1 MLSAKG
7 GVVMSIACLT
17 LAFVAAVGAFSFG
30 AMMMSVAQIN
40 RAPDMNDNREVLT
53 DIEADILQ
61 RLKTAQFELRLIAK
75 EDPNAP
81 DLRSVI
87 ARLQEAVITLQLK
100 R

>member
-7 GVVMSIACLT
+7 GGVMTGINCAMLALVAALAAACLAV
-17 LAFVAAVGAFSFG
+17 LAMTVV
-30 AMMMSVAQIN
+30 QIN
-40 RAPDMNDNREVLT
+40 RPADINDNREPDSV
-53 DIEADILQ
+53 EADVLQ
-61 RLKTAQFELRLIAK
+61 RLKTAQFELRLISQ

-87 ARLQEAVITLQLK
+87 SRLQEAVITLQLK